1 MSLAPI
7 PVTVVAGFL
16 GAGKTT
22 LLNHILQAEHD
33 RPIGVVMNDFGAINI
48 DAELVAEVSEG
59 VVTLVNGC
67 ICCSTRMDLINTVM
81 QLAHRPDRPE
91 QIVVESSGVAD
102 PAGII
107 KTFLDPAIWGTVR
120 LDGVITVVD
129 AEQVQALSPPEA
141 DLARSQVAGGDLIIL
156 NKVDR
161 VDAATLAQ
169 VHEWIHQVQPGVQVF
184 ETSHCRLPLAVLL
197 GLGHGSMRPEAK
209 PDEVGIH
216 VHRLATAQADTDA
229 SHSPHSDSHHD
240 LWFDTWTFVSDEP
253 LSLAWFQQILMGL
266 PSTVFRAKGFVY
278 ASEEPESRLVVQ
290 LVGRRATISPTGTW
304 GDDHPQ
310 TRLVFISRHG
320 TVNYPA
326 IEQALRKCQVEP
338 TASEPGFSSSNGAG
352 HGVRWTPKTGQ
363 PD

>member
-1 MSLAPI
+1 MSPPPI

-33 RPIGVVMNDFGAINI
+33 RPIGVVVNDFGAINI

-67 ICCSTRMDLINTVM
+67 ICCSIRMDLINTVM

-91 QIVVESSGVAD
+91 HIVVESSGVAD

-129 AEQVQALSPPEA
+129 AEQVQVLSPPEA
-141 DLARSQVAGGDLIIL
+141 DLARSQVAGGDLILL
-156 NKVDR
+156 NKVDQ

-169 VHEWIHQVQPGVQVF
+169 VHEWIHQVHPGVQVF
-184 ETSHCRLPLAVLL
+184 ETNHCRLPLAVLL
-197 GLGHGSMRPEAK
+197 GLGHEPMRPEAM
-209 PDEVGIH
+209 PDEVAVH
-216 VHRLATAQADTDA
+216 VHGIAASSTDA
-229 SHSPHSDSHHD
+229 DGGHPPDNHHD

-266 PSTVFRAKGFVY
+266 PTTVFRAKGFVY
-278 ASEEPESRLVVQ
+278 AREEPESRLVVQ

-326 IEQALRKCQVEP
+326 IEQALRKCQVES
-338 TASEPGFSSSNGAG
+338 TAS
-352 HGVRWTPKTGQ
+352 K
-363 PD
+363 